1 MIFWLGQDITAQ
13 TLRDALRYSNLQHGG
28 TARLMSTG
36 GALSALGGDFGSL
49 SINPAGVATYRKSI
63 LQITPS
69 LNFINTESSFANNTI
84 DETEPNFNLNSV
96 GMVFA
101 KVNREK
107 ESNWKTA
114 NFAIGM
120 NRTNIFAQNVFFQG
134 TNEGTIQE
142 RWLQFAQGVLPEN
155 LYAFE
160 EGIAYDA
167 NILFNPDPN
176 EPTVYDSDLF
186 GTDRI
191 QKEQTITRS
200 GSITDVAVAF
210 GGSYKHKLYI
220 GVGLGL
226 PIVNFDEVKS
236 YTETD
241 VENVSPFF
249 DNMTYTEDLATDGV
263 GINLKLG
270 IIYRISQALRV
281 GATVHSP
288 TYFALSDNFSTS
300 VTSNLTINNAPESYS
315 ADSPVSNFNYQ
326 LVTPWRA
333 SGSLAYIFGRSGFI
347 TGEIEYVTYNSANF
361 SINDD
366 PTFEQ
371 DLNDEIST
379 SLTEAINFRVGGE
392 MIFGKVAVRGGYGV
406 NLSPYDSTVDA
417 ENEVIQTISIGIGLR
432 TKRFF
437 IDAGYSRAMY
447 LEEYQPYTAN
457 STNVV
462 RVINDVTRNR
472 LIATVG
478 FRF

>member
-1 MIFWLGQDITAQ
+1 M
-13 TLRDALRYSNLQHGG
+13 
-28 TARLMSTG
+28 
-36 GALSALGGDFGSL
+36 
-49 SINPAGVATYRKSI
+49 
-63 LQITPS
+63 
-69 LNFINTESSFANNTI
+69 
-84 DETEPNFNLNSV
+84 
-96 GMVFA
+96 
-101 KVNREK
+101 
-107 ESNWKTA
+107 
-114 NFAIGM
+114 
-120 NRTNIFAQNVFFQG
+120 
-134 TNEGTIQE
+134 
-142 RWLQFAQGVLPEN
+142 
-155 LYAFE
+155 
-160 EGIAYDA
+160 
-167 NILFNPDPN
+167 
-176 EPTVYDSDLF
+176 
-186 GTDRI
+186 
-191 QKEQTITRS
+191 
-200 GSITDVAVAF
+200 
-210 GGSYKHKLYI
+210 
-220 GVGLGL
+220 
-226 PIVNFDEVKS
+226 KS